1 MNLLTLAALLLV
13 LMGVSHS
20 IAVAQ
25 PDDPL
30 AGEKRIILKGNKG
43 EQLDIGSVTF
53 VPGAKGIRYTL
64 TIDHSHFTDYFL
76 SMKEMKC
83 LEGPELWCH
92 LPYPYE
98 QPRTVSKNN
107 FSWLAH
113 DLLFMYKKKGE
124 FGANFWNGI
133 YYKMTLNNGRI
144 TGEAQAVDL
153 NKLAA
158 PPDDLTLP
166 PFGEFERT
174 DIEPQPRFLP
184 FVEIR

>member
-1 MNLLTLAALLLV
+1 MNLLPLATLLLTLAGLSLPMASV
-13 LMGVSHS
+13 HS
-20 IAVAQ
+20 
-25 PDDPL
+25 DDPL
-30 AGEKRIILKGNKG
+30 SGEKRIILKGNKG
-43 EQLDIGSVTF
+43 EQLNIGSVTF
-53 VPGAKGIRYTL
+53 VPKGKTVSYTI
-64 TIDHSHFTDYFL
+64 TIDHTHFTDYFL

-98 QPRTVSKNN
+98 QPRTVSADN

-133 YYKMTLNNGRI
+133 YYQMKIENGRI
-144 TGEAQAVDL
+144 LGVAQAVDL
-153 NKLAA
+153 NQLAA
-158 PPDDLTLP
+158 PPDDLSTP

>member
-1 MNLLTLAALLLV
+1 MNLLSLTTLLLA
-13 LMGVSHS
+13 LTGFSHS
-20 IAVAQ
+20 VAVAQ
-25 PDDPL
+25 ANDPL
-30 AGEKRIILKGNKG
+30 SGEKRIILKGNKG
-43 EQLDIGSVTF
+43 EQLDIGRVNFT
-53 VPGAKGIRYTL
+53 PGAKGIHYTL
-64 TIDHSHFTDYFL
+64 TIDHDHFTDYFL

-92 LPYPYE
+92 LPYPYD
-98 QPRTVSKNN
+98 QPRTVTTDD

-133 YYKMTLNNGRI
+133 YYKMSLQDDRI
-144 TGEAQAVDL
+144 TGMAQAVDL
-153 NKLAA
+153 NQLAA
-158 PPDDLTLP
+158 PPDDLTTP

>member
-1 MNLLTLAALLLV
+1 MKNICLTLLPLLLFG
-13 LMGVSHS
+13 LLASCSMTRSDG
-20 IAVAQ
+20 
-25 PDDPL
+25 PL
-30 AGEKRIILKGNKG
+30 SGEKRIILKGNKG
-43 EQLDIGSVTF
+43 EQLDIGSVSF
-53 VPGAKGIRYTL
+53 MPGADGIHYTL

-92 LPYPYE
+92 LPYPYQ
-98 QPRTVSKNN
+98 QPRTVSADD

-144 TGEAQAVDL
+144 TGVAQAIDL
-153 NKLAA
+153 NQLAA

-174 DIEPQPRFLP
+174 DIEPHPRFLP

>member
-1 MNLLTLAALLLV
+1 MNLLTLAAPLLV

-30 AGEKRIILKGNKG
+30 SGEKRIILKGNKG

-53 VPGAKGIRYTL
+53 MPGADGVRYTL

-92 LPYPYE
+92 LPYPY
-98 QPRTVSKNN
+98 
-107 FSWLAH
+107 
-113 DLLFMYKKKGE
+113 
-124 FGANFWNGI
+124 
-133 YYKMTLNNGRI
+133 
-144 TGEAQAVDL
+144 
-153 NKLAA
+153 
-158 PPDDLTLP
+158 
-166 PFGEFERT
+166 
-174 DIEPQPRFLP
+174 
-184 FVEIR
+184 

>member
-1 MNLLTLAALLLV
+1 MHFRPLRLFMLGAASLLAACASSPPE
-13 LMGVSHS
+13 G
-20 IAVAQ
+20 
-25 PDDPL
+25 PL
-30 AGEKRIILKGNKG
+30 SGEKRIILMGNKG

-53 VPGAKGIRYTL
+53 TPVADGATYTIR
-64 TIDHSHFTDYFL
+64 IDHRHFTDYFL

-92 LPYPYE
+92 LPYPYQ
-98 QPRTVSKNN
+98 QPRKVTRDD

-133 YYKMTLNNGRI
+133 YYQMHLTDDAI
-144 TGEAQAVDL
+144 TGVAQAVDL
-153 NKLAA
+153 NQLAA
-158 PPDDLTLP
+158 PPEDFTVP

-174 DIEPQPRFLP
+174 DIEPEPRFLP